1 MKNEVST
8 LGRGRWRRDFDWVM
22 AGVALAIAVVG
33 LVQIYSATLNTKFH
47 SAYTQHI
54 IWLALAIIVFW
65 VVSSIRYRQL
75 VSLSP
80 VLWTFGVLL
89 LVAILLFTEPVNGSR
104 RWLPLPFGFSIQVS
118 EFMKVV
124 LLLVVA
130 KYCQGYATKMSR
142 LKDFLPAALF
152 FFAVFLLVVLQPD
165 LSTALSIIPI
175 ALTVLFL
182 SRLAKK
188 YWLLG
193 ALVATLL
200 VPLVWSSLKP
210 YQKGRIVGFLSPED
224 APLGIGY
231 QIRQSKIAVG
241 TGGMWGQGFVQGSQT
256 QLRFLPTPHTDFI
269 LAAFAEERGFAGIAL
284 VLGLYYVLLMRIV
297 DTARSARDPE
307 GTLLAMGV
315 ASVLL
320 FHIMVNGGMVA
331 NKLPVTGLP
340 LPLMS
345 YGGSNLLTVAM
356 MLGIVNSV
364 RIRRFVN

>member
-1 MKNEVST
+1 MNVAAK
-8 LGRGRWRRDFDWVM
+8 LGRARWLRDSDWVM
-22 AGVALAIAVVG
+22 VGVALAIGLVG
-33 LVQIYSATLNTKFH
+33 LAQIYSATLNTKFQP
-47 SAYTQHI
+47 AYTQHI
-54 IWLALAIIVFW
+54 IWMALAGVVFW
-65 VVSSIRYRQL
+65 AASRISYRRL
-75 VSLSP
+75 VEFSP
-80 VLWTFGVLL
+80 LLWVIGVLL
-89 LVAILLFTEPVNGSR
+89 LVAILLLAAPVNGSR
-104 RWLPLPFGFSIQVS
+104 RWLPLPFGYSVQIS

-130 KYCQGYATKMSR
+130 RYCTGYATKMLRVRDYLLSA
-142 LKDFLPAALF
+142 LLFLV
-152 FFAVFLLVVLQPD
+152 VFLLVVLQPD
-165 LSTALSIIPI
+165 LSTALSMFPI
-175 ALTVLFL
+175 ALTVLFM
-182 SRLAKK
+182 SRIAKK

-193 ALVATLL
+193 ALVAALL
-200 VPLVWSSLKP
+200 VPLLWSSLKP
-210 YQKGRIVGFLSPED
+210 YQQSRIIGFMSPDD

-231 QIRQSKIAVG
+231 QIRQAKIAVG
-241 TGGMWGQGFVQGSQT
+241 SGGMWGQGFVQGSQT

-269 LAAFAEERGFAGIAL
+269 LAALAEERGFAGIAI
-284 VLGLYYVLLMRIV
+284 VLGLYYALLMRIV

-307 GTLLAMGV
+307 GTLLAMSV

-345 YGGSNLLTVAM
+345 YGGSNLLTVAC

>member
-1 MKNEVST
+1 MNAAPT
-8 LGRGRWRRDFDWVM
+8 RGGARWRRDFDWLM
-22 AGVALAIAVVG
+22 AGAALLVG
-33 LVQIYSATLNTKFH
+33 ILGLFQVYSATFNTKFY
-47 SAYTQHI
+47 SAFSQHVV
-54 IWLALAIIVFW
+54 WLVLAIVVFAA
-65 VVSSIRYRQL
+65 VSHINYRHL

-80 VLWTFGVLL
+80 VLWVIGVLL
-89 LVAILLFTEPVNGSR
+89 LAAILLLAEPVNGSR
-104 RWLPLPFGFSIQVS
+104 RWLPLPFGLSIQVS

-130 KYCQGYATKMSR
+130 KYCAGSATKMLR
-142 LKDFLPAALF
+142 LRDFLPAALL

-165 LSTALSIIPI
+165 LSTALSMLPI
-175 ALTVLFL
+175 AVTVLFL
-182 SRLAKK
+182 SRISKK

-193 ALVATLL
+193 ALALALL
-200 VPLVWSSLKP
+200 VPLLWASLKP
-210 YQKGRIVGFLSPED
+210 YQRDRIAGFLSPDE

-269 LAAFAEERGFAGIAL
+269 LAAFAEERGFAGIAV

-320 FHIMVNGGMVA
+320 FHIMVNGGMVV

-345 YGGSNLLTVAM
+345 YGGSNLLTVAV

>member
-1 MKNEVST
+1 MNAASK
-8 LGRGRWRRDFDWVM
+8 LGRAHWLHDSDWVM
-22 AGVALAIAVVG
+22 GGVALVIAILG
-33 LVQIYSATLNTKFH
+33 LVQIYSATLNTKFQ

-54 IWLALAIIVFW
+54 IWLALAIVVFW
-65 VVSSIRYRQL
+65 TVSHIRYRRL
-75 VSLSP
+75 VGFSP
-80 VLWTFGVLL
+80 ALLVIGVLL
-89 LVAILLFTEPVNGSR
+89 LVAILLLTDPVNGSR

-124 LLLVVA
+124 LLLIVA
-130 KYCQGYATKMSR
+130 KYCSGHATKMLR
-142 LKDFLPAALF
+142 LRDFLPAALF
-152 FFAVFLLVVLQPD
+152 FLVVFLLVVLQPD
-165 LSTALSIIPI
+165 LSTALSMFPI

-182 SRLAKK
+182 SRIAKK

-193 ALVATLL
+193 ALVAALL
-200 VPLVWSSLKP
+200 VPLLWSSLKP
-210 YQKGRIVGFLSPED
+210 YQKGRIIGFMSPED

-269 LAAFAEERGFAGIAL
+269 LAAFAEERGFAGIAI

-307 GTLLAMGV
+307 GTLLAMSV

-345 YGGSNLLTVAM
+345 YGGSNLLTVAV

>member
-1 MKNEVST
+1 MKAASA
-8 LGRGRWRRDFDWVM
+8 RGSARWRRDFDWLM
-22 AGVALAIAVVG
+22 AGAALLVG
-33 LVQIYSATLNTKFH
+33 ILGLLQVYSATSNTKFQ
-47 SAYTQHI
+47 SAFSQHVV
-54 IWLALAIIVFW
+54 WLALA
-65 VVSSIRYRQL
+65 VVIFVTVSRINYRHL

-80 VLWTFGVLL
+80 ALWVIGVLL
-89 LVAILLFTEPVNGSR
+89 LVAILLLADPVNGSR
-104 RWLPLPFGFSIQVS
+104 RWLPLPFGFSVQVS

-130 KYCQGYATKMSR
+130 KYCAGSATKMLGLR
-142 LKDFLPAALF
+142 DFLYAALL

-165 LSTALSIIPI
+165 LSTSLSILPI
-175 ALTVLFL
+175 AVTVLFL
-182 SRLAKK
+182 SRIAKK

-193 ALVATLL
+193 ALALVLL
-200 VPLVWSSLKP
+200 VPLLWASLKP
-210 YQKGRIVGFLSPED
+210 YQRNRIVGFLSPDD

-231 QIRQSKIAVG
+231 QVRQSKIAVG

-269 LAAFAEERGFAGIAL
+269 LAAFAEERGFVGIAI
-284 VLGLYYVLLMRIV
+284 VLGLYYVLLLRIV

-320 FHIMVNGGMVA
+320 FHIMVNGGMVV

-345 YGGSNLLTVAM
+345 YGGSNLLTVAI

>member
-1 MKNEVST
+1 M
-8 LGRGRWRRDFDWVM
+8 W
-22 AGVALAIAVVG
+22 G
-33 LVQIYSATLNTKFH
+33 L
-47 SAYTQHI
+47 
-54 IWLALAIIVFW
+54 
-65 VVSSIRYRQL
+65 
-75 VSLSP
+75 
-80 VLWTFGVLL
+80 GVLL
-89 LVAILLFTEPVNGSR
+89 LVAILLLTDPVNGSR
-104 RWLPLPFGFSIQVS
+104 RWLPLPFGLSIQVS

-130 KYCQGYATKMSR
+130 KYCAGSATKALR
-142 LKDFLPAALF
+142 LQDFLCAALA

-165 LSTALSIIPI
+165 LSTSLSMLPI
-175 ALTVLFL
+175 AATVLFL
-182 SRLAKK
+182 SKIAKK

-193 ALVATLL
+193 ALALVLL
-200 VPLVWSSLKP
+200 VPLLWVSLKP
-210 YQKGRIVGFLSPED
+210 YQRSRIAGFLSPDD

-231 QIRQSKIAVG
+231 QSRQSKIAVG

-269 LAAFAEERGFAGIAL
+269 LAAFAEERGFAGIAI
-284 VLGLYYVLLMRIV
+284 VLGLYYVLLLRIV

-320 FHIMVNGGMVA
+320 FHIMVNGGMVV

-345 YGGSNLLTVAM
+345 YGGSNLLTVAI

>member
-1 MKNEVST
+1 MNAAST
-8 LGRGRWRRDFDWVM
+8 LGGARWRREFDWLM
-22 AGVALAIAVVG
+22 AGAALLVG
-33 LVQIYSATLNTKFH
+33 VLGLFQVYSATFNTKFQ
-47 SAYTQHI
+47 SAFWQHVV
-54 IWLALAIIVFW
+54 WLLLGVVVFAA
-65 VVSSIRYRQL
+65 VSHINYRHL

-80 VLWTFGVLL
+80 VMWAVGVLL
-89 LVAILLFTEPVNGSR
+89 LVAILLLGDPVNGSR
-104 RWLPLPFGFSIQVS
+104 RWLPLPFGLSVQVS

-130 KYCQGYATKMSR
+130 KYCAGSAAKMLR
-142 LKDFLPAALF
+142 LQDFLRAAVP

-165 LSTALSIIPI
+165 LSTSLSMLPI
-175 ALTVLFL
+175 AATVLFL
-182 SRLAKK
+182 SKIAKK

-193 ALVATLL
+193 ALALVLL
-200 VPLVWSSLKP
+200 VPLLWASLKP
-210 YQKGRIVGFLSPED
+210 YQRGRIVGFLSLDD

-269 LAAFAEERGFAGIAL
+269 LAAFAEERGFAGIAI
-284 VLGLYYVLLMRIV
+284 VLGLYYVLLLRIV

-320 FHIMVNGGMVA
+320 FHIMVNGGMVV

-345 YGGSNLLTVAM
+345 YGGSNLLTVAI

>member
-1 MKNEVST
+1 MNAAST
-8 LGRGRWRRDFDWVM
+8 LGGAHWRRDFDWLM
-22 AGVALAIAVVG
+22 AGAALLVG
-33 LVQIYSATLNTKFH
+33 VLGLFQVYSATFNTKFH
-47 SAYTQHI
+47 SAFSQHVV
-54 IWLALAIIVFW
+54 WLLLAVVVFAA
-65 VVSSIRYRQL
+65 VSQINYRHL

-80 VLWTFGVLL
+80 VMWGIGVLL
-89 LVAILLFTEPVNGSR
+89 LVAILLLTEPVNGSR
-104 RWLPLPFGFSIQVS
+104 RWLPLPFGLSIQVS

-130 KYCQGYATKMSR
+130 KYCAGSATKMLR
-142 LKDFLPAALF
+142 LQDFLRAALPF
-152 FFAVFLLVVLQPD
+152 FVVFLLVVLQPD
-165 LSTALSIIPI
+165 LSTSLSMLPI
-175 ALTVLFL
+175 AATVLFL
-182 SRLAKK
+182 SKIAKK
-188 YWLLG
+188 HWLLG
-193 ALVATLL
+193 ALALVLL
-200 VPLVWSSLKP
+200 VPLLWASLKP
-210 YQKGRIVGFLSPED
+210 YQRSRIAGFLSPDD

-231 QIRQSKIAVG
+231 QIQQSKIAVG

-269 LAAFAEERGFAGIAL
+269 LAAFAEERGFAGIAI
-284 VLGLYYVLLMRIV
+284 VLGLYYVLLLRIV

-320 FHIMVNGGMVA
+320 FHIMVNGGMVV

-345 YGGSNLLTVAM
+345 YGGSNLLTVAI

-364 RIRRFVN
+364 RICRFVN

>member
-1 MKNEVST
+1 MNAASKRV
-8 LGRGRWRRDFDWVM
+8 RARWFRDFDWVLG
-22 AGVALAIAVVG
+22 GVTLLIAVLG
-33 LVQIYSATLNTKFH
+33 LSQIYSATLNTRFQ
-47 SAYTQHI
+47 SAFTQHMV
-54 IWLALAIIVFW
+54 WVALAIVVFW
-65 VVSSIRYRQL
+65 TVSHVSYMRLVRY
-75 VSLSP
+75 SP
-80 VLWTFGVLL
+80 ALWVIGVLL
-89 LVAILLFTEPVNGSR
+89 LAATLLLTDPVNGSR
-104 RWLPLPFGFSIQVS
+104 RWLPLPFGNSIQVS

-130 KYCQGYATKMSR
+130 KYCNGYATKMLR
-142 LKDFLPAALF
+142 VRDFLPAALF
-152 FFAVFLLVVLQPD
+152 FLVVFLLVVLQPD
-165 LSTALSIIPI
+165 LSTALSMFPI

-182 SRLAKK
+182 SRVAKK

-193 ALVATLL
+193 ALVVALL
-200 VPLVWSSLKP
+200 VPLLWSSLKP
-210 YQKGRIVGFLSPED
+210 YQKSRIIGFMSPED

-256 QLRFLPTPHTDFI
+256 QLRFLPTSHTDFI
-269 LAAFAEERGFAGIAL
+269 LAAFAEERGFVGIAI

-297 DTARSARDPE
+297 DTARTARDPE
-307 GTLLAMGV
+307 GTLLAMSV

-320 FHIMVNGGMVA
+320 FHIIVNGGMVA

-340 LPLMS
+340 FPLMS
-345 YGGSNLLTVAM
+345 YGGSNLLTAAV

>member
-1 MKNEVST
+1 MKAAAA
-8 LGRGRWRRDFDWVM
+8 RGSARWRRDFDWLM
-22 AGVALAIAVVG
+22 AGAALLVG
-33 LVQIYSATLNTKFH
+33 ILGLLQVYSATSNTKFQ
-47 SAYTQHI
+47 SAFSQHVV
-54 IWLALAIIVFW
+54 WLALA
-65 VVSSIRYRQL
+65 VVIFVTVSRINYRYL

-80 VLWTFGVLL
+80 ALWVIGVLL
-89 LVAILLFTEPVNGSR
+89 LLAILLLAEPVNGSR
-104 RWLPLPFGFSIQVS
+104 RWLPLPFGFSVQVS

-130 KYCQGYATKMSR
+130 KYCAGSATKMLGLR
-142 LKDFLPAALF
+142 GFLYAGLL

-165 LSTALSIIPI
+165 LSTSLSILPI
-175 ALTVLFL
+175 AVTVLFL
-182 SRLAKK
+182 SRIAKK

-193 ALVATLL
+193 ALALVLL
-200 VPLVWSSLKP
+200 VPLLWASLKP
-210 YQKGRIVGFLSPED
+210 YQRNRIVGFLSPDD

-231 QIRQSKIAVG
+231 QVRQSKIAVG

-269 LAAFAEERGFAGIAL
+269 LATFAEERGFVGIAI
-284 VLGLYYVLLMRIV
+284 VLGLYYVLLLRIV

-320 FHIMVNGGMVA
+320 FHIMVNGGMVV

-345 YGGSNLLTVAM
+345 YGGSNLLTVAI

>member
-1 MKNEVST
+1 MNAAST
-8 LGRGRWRRDFDWVM
+8 LGGGRWRRDFDWLM
-22 AGVALAIAVVG
+22 AGAALLVG
-33 LVQIYSATLNTKFH
+33 ILGLFQVYSATFNTKFQ
-47 SAYTQHI
+47 SAFWQHVV
-54 IWLALAIIVFW
+54 WLLLGVVVFAA
-65 VVSSIRYRQL
+65 VSHINYRHL

-80 VLWTFGVLL
+80 VMWAVGVLL
-89 LVAILLFTEPVNGSR
+89 LVATLLLTDPVNGSR
-104 RWLPLPFGFSIQVS
+104 RWLPLPFGLSVQVS

-130 KYCQGYATKMSR
+130 KYCAGSATKMLR
-142 LKDFLPAALF
+142 LQDFLRAALPF
-152 FFAVFLLVVLQPD
+152 SAVFLLVVLQPD
-165 LSTALSIIPI
+165 LSTSLSMLPI
-175 ALTVLFL
+175 AATVLFL
-182 SRLAKK
+182 SKIAKK

-193 ALVATLL
+193 ALALVLL
-200 VPLVWSSLKP
+200 VPLLWASLKP
-210 YQKGRIVGFLSPED
+210 YQRGRIVGFLSPDD

-269 LAAFAEERGFAGIAL
+269 LAAFAEERGFAGVAI
-284 VLGLYYVLLMRIV
+284 VLGLYYVLLLRIV

-320 FHIMVNGGMVA
+320 FHIMVNGGMVV

-345 YGGSNLLTVAM
+345 YGGSNLVTVAI

>member
-1 MKNEVST
+1 MNAAST
-8 LGRGRWRRDFDWVM
+8 RGSTRWLRDFDWLM
-22 AGVALAIAVVG
+22 AGAALLVG
-33 LVQIYSATLNTKFH
+33 IMGLFQVYSATFNTKFH
-47 SAYTQHI
+47 SAFSQHVL
-54 IWLALAIIVFW
+54 WLVLAVVVFAA
-65 VVSSIRYRQL
+65 VSRINYRHL

-80 VLWTFGVLL
+80 VLWVIGVLL
-89 LVAILLFTEPVNGSR
+89 LVAILLLTDPVNGSR

-130 KYCQGYATKMSR
+130 KYCAGSATKMLGTR
-142 LKDFLPAALF
+142 DFLHAALP

-165 LSTALSIIPI
+165 LSTSLSMLPI
-175 ALTVLFL
+175 AVTVLFL
-182 SRLAKK
+182 SKIAKK

-193 ALVATLL
+193 ALALVLL
-200 VPLVWSSLKP
+200 VPLLWASLKP
-210 YQKGRIVGFLSPED
+210 YQRGRIVGFLSPDD

-269 LAAFAEERGFAGIAL
+269 LAAFAEERGFAGIAV
-284 VLGLYYVLLMRIV
+284 VLGLYYVLLMRIA

-307 GTLLAMGV
+307 GTLLALGV

-320 FHIMVNGGMVA
+320 FHIMVNGGMVV

-345 YGGSNLLTVAM
+345 YGGSNLLTVAI

>member
-1 MKNEVST
+1 MNAAST
-8 LGRGRWRRDFDWVM
+8 LGGTRWRRDFDWLM
-22 AGVALAIAVVG
+22 AGTALLVG
-33 LVQIYSATLNTKFH
+33 VLGLFQVYSATFNTKFH
-47 SAYTQHI
+47 SAFSQHVV
-54 IWLALAIIVFW
+54 WLLFAVVVFAA
-65 VVSSIRYRQL
+65 VSHINYRHL

-80 VLWTFGVLL
+80 VMWGIGVLL
-89 LVAILLFTEPVNGSR
+89 LVAILLLTDPVNGSR
-104 RWLPLPFGFSIQVS
+104 RWLPLPFGLSVQVS

-130 KYCQGYATKMSR
+130 KYCAGSATKT
-142 LKDFLPAALF
+142 LPLPDFLRAALP

-165 LSTALSIIPI
+165 LSTALSMLPI
-175 ALTVLFL
+175 AVTVLIL
-182 SRLAKK
+182 SRIAKK

-193 ALVATLL
+193 ALALVLL
-200 VPLVWSSLKP
+200 LPLLWASLKP
-210 YQKGRIVGFLSPED
+210 YQRDRIAGFLSPDD

-269 LAAFAEERGFAGIAL
+269 LAAFAEERGFAGIAI
-284 VLGLYYVLLMRIV
+284 VLGLYYVLLLRIV

-345 YGGSNLLTVAM
+345 YGGSNLLTVAI

>member
-1 MKNEVST
+1 MNVAST
-8 LGRGRWRRDFDWVM
+8 PRAARWRRDFDWLI
-22 AGVALAIAVVG
+22 AGAALLVGILGLFQVYSTTINTKSYSAFSQHVIWLVLAIVVFTAV
-33 LVQIYSATLNTKFH
+33 S
-47 SAYTQHI
+47 HI
-54 IWLALAIIVFW
+54 N
-65 VVSSIRYRQL
+65 YHHL

-80 VLWTFGVLL
+80 VLWVIGVLL
-89 LVAILLFTEPVNGSR
+89 LVAILLLAEPVNGSR
-104 RWLPLPFGFSIQVS
+104 RWLPLPFGLSIQIS

-130 KYCQGYATKMSR
+130 KYCAGAATKMLR
-142 LKDFLPAALF
+142 LRDFLPAALL

-165 LSTALSIIPI
+165 LSTSLSMLPI
-175 ALTVLFL
+175 AVTVLFL
-182 SRLAKK
+182 SRIAKK

-193 ALVATLL
+193 ALALALL
-200 VPLVWSSLKP
+200 VPLLWASLKP
-210 YQKGRIVGFLSPED
+210 YQRDRIAGFLSPEE

-269 LAAFAEERGFAGIAL
+269 LAAFAEERGFAGIAV

-307 GTLLAMGV
+307 GTLLALGV

-320 FHIMVNGGMVA
+320 FHIMVNGGMVV

-345 YGGSNLLTVAM
+345 YGGSNLFTVAI